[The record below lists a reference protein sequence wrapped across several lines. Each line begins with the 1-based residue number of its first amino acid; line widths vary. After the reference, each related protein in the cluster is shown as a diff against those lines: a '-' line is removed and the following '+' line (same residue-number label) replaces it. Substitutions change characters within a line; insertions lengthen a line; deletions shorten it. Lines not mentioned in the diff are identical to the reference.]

1 MTKKFEELVMTDD
14 FMFGKVMEN
23 NELCRHVLEILL
35 QTKIE
40 TLEYPD
46 REKEIRVTGKGKS
59 VRLDIFTKDEH
70 DIIYDAE
77 MQNQNGKPV
86 EKLYLSKRSRF
97 YQSLI
102 DSQLMERG
110 TLYRDLNESY
120 VIFLCT
126 FDPFGEGKYQYT
138 FRNICEENTQLSLND
153 KSTKVFF
160 NITADRSGMPDE
172 IRELFDYLEK
182 NIVSTPFTEELER
195 EVEKIR
201 FNEERRREYMKTI
214 THEMD
219 IRLEGRDEGIEIGQE
234 LLLNLIQK
242 MAENGEAKDI
252 PHLSNDEKFL
262 KMKMEQYGIAFSISK
277 KSIKSNENAG
287 NEKTKEKVR
296 KKE

>member
-172 IRELFDYLEK
+172 IRDLFDYLEK

-219 IRLEGRDEGIEIGQE
+219 IRLEGRDEGLEEGIEIGRAEGLEIGRAEGLEAGQE

-242 MAENGEAKDI
+242 MVENGETEEI
-252 PHLSNDEKFL
+252 PRLSTDEKFL
-262 KMKMEQYGIAFSISK
+262 KMKMEQYGMK
-277 KSIKSNENAG
+277 
-287 NEKTKEKVR
+287 
-296 KKE
+296 

>member
-1 MTKKFEELVMTDD
+1 MAKKFEELVMTDD

-138 FRNICEENTQLSLND
+138 FRNICEENTQLS
-153 KSTKVFF
+153 
-160 NITADRSGMPDE
+160 
-172 IRELFDYLEK
+172 
-182 NIVSTPFTEELER
+182 
-195 EVEKIR
+195 
-201 FNEERRREYMKTI
+201 
-214 THEMD
+214 
-219 IRLEGRDEGIEIGQE
+219 
-234 LLLNLIQK
+234 
-242 MAENGEAKDI
+242 
-252 PHLSNDEKFL
+252 
-262 KMKMEQYGIAFSISK
+262 
-277 KSIKSNENAG
+277 
-287 NEKTKEKVR
+287 
-296 KKE
+296 

>member
-1 MTKKFEELVMTDD
+1 MAKKFEELVMTDD
-14 FMFGKVMEN
+14 FMLGKVMEN

-160 NITADRSGMPDE
+160 NITADRSEMPDE
-172 IRELFDYLEK
+172 IRDLFDYLEK

-219 IRLEGRDEGIEIGQE
+219 IRLEGRDEGLEEGIEIGR
-234 LLLNLIQK
+234 
-242 MAENGEAKDI
+242 
-252 PHLSNDEKFL
+252 DE
-262 KMKMEQYGIAFSISK
+262 GIEI
-277 KSIKSNENAG
+277 G
-287 NEKTKEKVR
+287 R
-296 KKE
+296 D